1 MLYKFQS
8 RAASDLL
15 MLEPQ
20 GRRILQIVGKYG
32 EDRRGILRPSEMPT
46 AITALEAAITQEER
60 ETAEEAA
67 KTQVEPKS
75 SSEAE
80 ETVSLRQR
88 ATPFIEMLRRS
99 QAAGKDVVWG
109 V

>member
-20 GRRILQIVGKYG
+20 GRRILQIIGKHG
-32 EDRRGILRPSEMPT
+32 EDRRGILRPGDMPA
-46 AITALEAAITQEER
+46 AITALETAILREEQEATEAQ
-60 ETAEEAA
+60 AEE
-67 KTQVEPKS
+67 EDG
-75 SSEAE
+75 SEQA
-80 ETVSLRQR
+80 VSLRQR
-88 ATPFIEMLRRS
+88 AAPFIDMLRHS
-99 QAAGKDVVWG
+99 LAADADVVWG

>member
-8 RAASDLL
+8 RAAADLL

-20 GRRILQIVGKYG
+20 GRRILQIIGKH
-32 EDRRGILRPSEMPT
+32 EESRRGILRPAEMLA
-46 AITALEAAITQEER
+46 AIAALEAAMVDEER
-60 ETAEEAA
+60 QAAEARENETDDGSNAD
-67 KTQVEPKS
+67 
-75 SSEAE
+75 

-88 ATPFIEMLRRS
+88 ATPLIEMLRRS
-99 QAAGKDVVWG
+99 LAAGKDVVWG

>member
-20 GRRILQIVGKYG
+20 GRRILQIIGKHG
-32 EDRRGILRPSEMPT
+32 EDRRGILRPGDMLA
-46 AITALEAAITQEER
+46 AITALEAAILREEQ
-60 ETAEEAA
+60 EAA
-67 KTQVEPKS
+67 EVQTEEEDS
-75 SSEAE
+75 GSEQ
-80 ETVSLRQR
+80 TVSLRQR
-88 ATPFIEMLRRS
+88 AAPFIDMLRHS
-99 QAAGKDVVWG
+99 QAADADVVWG

>member
-8 RAASDLL
+8 RAAPDLL

-20 GRRILQIVGKYG
+20 GRRILKVIGKFSD
-32 EDRRGILRPSEMPT
+32 DRRGILQPVDMPAAIAALET
-46 AITALEAAITQEER
+46 AIEQDERGKR
-60 ETAEEAA
+60 ETAEAQA
-67 KTQVEPKS
+67 GEP
-75 SSEAE
+75 ENGDLD

-88 ATPFIEMLRRS
+88 AAPFIEMLRRS
-99 QAAGKDVVWG
+99 QVADKDVVWG

>member
-20 GRRILQIVGKYG
+20 GRRILQIIGKHG
-32 EDRRGILRPSEMPT
+32 EDRRGILRPGDMLA
-46 AITALEAAITQEER
+46 AIAALESAILREEQ
-60 ETAEEAA
+60 EAA
-67 KTQVEPKS
+67 
-75 SSEAE
+75 EAQTE
-80 ETVSLRQR
+80 DAEDDAEQAVSLRQR
-88 ATPFIEMLRRS
+88 AAPFIDMLRHSRT
-99 QAAGKDVVWG
+99 ADADVVWG

>member
-20 GRRILQIVGKYG
+20 GRRILQIIGKYSD
-32 EDRRGILRPSEMPT
+32 ERRGILRPADMP
-46 AITALEAAITQEER
+46 AAVAALEAAILREEQEATEAQA
-60 ETAEEAA
+60 EDVEDGAEEA
-67 KTQVEPKS
+67 
-75 SSEAE
+75 
-80 ETVSLRQR
+80 VSLRQR
-88 ATPFIEMLRRS
+88 AAPFVDMLRHSR
-99 QAAGKDVVWG
+99 AADADVVWG

>member
-20 GRRILQIVGKYG
+20 GRRILEIIGKYG
-32 EDRRGILRPSEMPT
+32 EDRRGILQT
-46 AITALEAAITQEER
+46 ADMGGAIAALEAAIAQEER
-60 ETAEEAA
+60 EAAEVAAQAQADNARGGENEEA
-67 KTQVEPKS
+67 
-75 SSEAE
+75 
-80 ETVSLRQR
+80 VSLRQR
-88 ATPFIEMLRRS
+88 ATPFIDMLRRS

>member
-8 RAASDLL
+8 RAAADLL

-32 EDRRGILRPSEMPT
+32 EDRRGILRPADMPA
-46 AITALEAAITQEER
+46 AIGALEAAILREEQ
-60 ETAEEAA
+60 EAA
-67 KTQVEPKS
+67 EAQAEDVE
-75 SSEAE
+75 EGAE

-99 QAAGKDVVWG
+99 QAAGQDLVWG

>member
-8 RAASDLL
+8 RAAADLL

-20 GRRILQIVGKYG
+20 GRRILQIIGKHG
-32 EDRRGILRPSEMPT
+32 EDRRGILQPAEMPA
-46 AITALEAAITQEER
+46 AIAALEAAMVDEER
-60 ETAEEAA
+60 QAAEARENETEDGND
-67 KTQVEPKS
+67 S
-75 SSEAE
+75 D
-80 ETVSLRQR
+80 ETVSLRRR
-88 ATPFIEMLRRS
+88 ASPFIEMLRRS

>member
-20 GRRILQIVGKYG
+20 GRRILQIIGKYG
-32 EDRRGILRPSEMPT
+32 DERRGILRPIDMPT
-46 AITALEAAITQEER
+46 AVAALEAAILREEQ
-60 ETAEEAA
+60 EAA
-67 KTQVEPKS
+67 
-75 SSEAE
+75 EAQTKDTE
-80 ETVSLRQR
+80 DDAEQAVSLRQR
-88 ATPFIEMLRRS
+88 AAPFIDMLRHSR
-99 QAAGKDVVWG
+99 AADADVVWG